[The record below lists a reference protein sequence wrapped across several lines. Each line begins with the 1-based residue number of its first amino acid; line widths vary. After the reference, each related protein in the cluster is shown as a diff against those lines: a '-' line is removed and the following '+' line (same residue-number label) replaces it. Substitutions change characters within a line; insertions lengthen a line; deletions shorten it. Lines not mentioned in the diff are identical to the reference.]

1 MATQT
6 RHPGRR
12 PPASESKEQKHLSKI
27 EKKLEA
33 RNDQRTKLDEANDEL
48 AKACDDAMNDGVQT
62 NVVAKTLDVSRQ
74 MVYKLVRER
83 VDGKPMT
90 SANGSGK
97 ATKKSTAKPT
107 AKKGAAKP
115 AAKKDG
121 ARPGSKKGTAK
132 PAASK
137 SAPKPG
143 AKKGAAKP
151 AASKSTSGNPLLQ
164 RLKR

>member
-1 MATQT
+1 MAKTAT

-12 PPASESKEQKHLSKI
+12 PPASESKESKHLAKI
-27 EKKLEA
+27 GKKLEA
-33 RNDQRTKLDEANDEL
+33 RNDQRNKLDEANNEL
-48 AKACDDAMNDGVQT
+48 AKACDEAMNDGVQT

-83 VDGKPMT
+83 VDGKPMNSKNGT
-90 SANGSGK
+90 GKSA
-97 ATKKSTAKPT
+97 AKKSTP
-107 AKKGAAKP
+107 KP
-115 AAKKDG
+115 AAKKNG
-121 ARPGSKKGTAK
+121 ARPGPKKGTAK

-137 SAPKPG
+137 STPKPA

-151 AASKSTSGNPLLQ
+151 AASKSKGGNPLLQ